1 MNTPTQKKQEVAT
14 LIQELHDAM
23 IESIEA
29 TEGEDKAKLR
39 KIKAQKR
46 LLMAREAVRSINLNQ

>member
-1 MNTPTQKKQEVAT
+1 MNAKRKEIDT
-14 LIQELHDAM
+14 LVQELHDAM

>member
-1 MNTPTQKKQEVAT
+1 MNIPTQKKQEVSI
-14 LIQELHDAM
+14 LIEELKDAM
-23 IESIEA
+23 IESIDA

>member
-1 MNTPTQKKQEVAT
+1 MNTPTQKKQEVTT
-14 LIQELHDAM
+14 LIEELKDAM

>member
-1 MNTPTQKKQEVAT
+1 MNTPTQKKQEIST
-14 LIQELHDAM
+14 LVQELHDAM

-39 KIKAQKR
+39 KTKAQKR
-46 LLMAREAVRSINLNQ
+46 LSMAREAVRSINLNQ

>member
-1 MNTPTQKKQEVAT
+1 MNTKRKEIDT
-14 LIQELHDAM
+14 LVQELHDAM
-23 IESIEA
+23 IESIDA

>member
-1 MNTPTQKKQEVAT
+1 MNAKRKEIDT
-14 LIQELHDAM
+14 LVQELHDAM

-46 LLMAREAVRSINLNQ
+46 LSMAREAVRSINLNQ